1 MIEIELNN
9 IKKNY
14 GLKNILNGV
23 SFEIKTGEKVSLIG
37 SNGAGK
43 STILKII
50 CGIETQDSGNVNI
63 RKGSTIGMLNQIY
76 EDEKEDLIVAD
87 FLKRSFEEITK
98 IENKMKKLE
107 QEMSTISDN
116 EELQRIINKYGKI
129 QEKYIVL
136 GGYEIE
142 EKYNKICSG
151 FKFNEV
157 FLRKKYN
164 LLSGGEK
171 TIVNLATILLKNPD
185 ILLLDEP
192 TNHLD
197 IQTLEWLE
205 EFLKSYSGTVL
216 MISHDRYFLDEVT
229 TKTILLEEGKQKI
242 YLGNY
247 TYFLEEDER
256 RTLAEFEVYK
266 SQQKQI
272 AKMKESIKTLRKFGE
287 IAKNEMFYKRA
298 KSIEKRLEKMQ
309 VIDKVTLEKRKIN
322 LDIKMNNRSGND
334 VLRVKRLSK
343 KYGDNIIFEDLN
355 FEIFN
360 KEKVC
365 IVGKNG
371 AGKSTLLKIILGQEK
386 DYEGQIEIG
395 SNVKIGYIPQEIKFE
410 NEEETIFESFMKIYV
425 GNETDARRFLAKF
438 MFYGEEVFK
447 KLSKLSGG
455 EKVRLKL
462 AQLITKDVNFLL
474 LDEPTNHLDIST
486 REVLENTL
494 QEYDGTI
501 LFVSHDRYF
510 INKISNRKIEI
521 KKATL

>member
-1 MIEIELNN
+1 
-9 IKKNY
+9 
-14 GLKNILNGV
+14 
-23 SFEIKTGEKVSLIG
+23 
-37 SNGAGK
+37 
-43 STILKII
+43 
-50 CGIETQDSGNVNI
+50 
-63 RKGSTIGMLNQIY
+63 
-76 EDEKEDLIVAD
+76 
-87 FLKRSFEEITK
+87 
-98 IENKMKKLE
+98 
-107 QEMSTISDN
+107 
-116 EELQRIINKYGKI
+116 
-129 QEKYIVL
+129 
-136 GGYEIE
+136 
-142 EKYNKICSG
+142 
-151 FKFNEV
+151 
-157 FLRKKYN
+157 
-164 LLSGGEK
+164 
-171 TIVNLATILLKNPD
+171 
-185 ILLLDEP
+185 
-192 TNHLD
+192 
-197 IQTLEWLE
+197 
-205 EFLKSYSGTVL
+205 